1 MTVDVVAVVF
11 VVVAV
16 VFVVA
21 AVVFVVAAAVFV
33 VVDFSNGLFFAK
45 KKYLFESDR
54 IVVERHLIVAG
65 MPLLYVMLL
74 L

>member
-21 AVVFVVAAAVFV
+21 AAVF